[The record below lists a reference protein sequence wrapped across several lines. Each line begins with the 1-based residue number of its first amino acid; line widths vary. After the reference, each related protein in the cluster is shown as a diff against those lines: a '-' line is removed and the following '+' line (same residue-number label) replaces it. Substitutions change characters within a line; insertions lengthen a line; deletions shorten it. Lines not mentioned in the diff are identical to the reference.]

1 MPAWPDRRANFLCG
15 LLMRHAHGCASA
27 SRSTNFSGSRVPPG
41 KAARLFG
48 GAGGPAPSAGRPA
61 AVVFGTR
68 VLDIGHDEA
77 RLAAHPSCAPHPQS
91 NFYIDPS
98 TLAAGVCDGA
108 DDTPS
113 AAARPVRAYPALHVA
128 KALPYHA
135 DTHPRARLPLPCAL
149 QDRPFRA
156 SNFIPHE
163 IRPHLWRDSGVS
175 VCVGG
180 VGAQNRRQIR
190 AEGVRL
196 DLSCVCM
203 IFLAKKPNVRPSA
216 SIRLRPT

>member
-1 MPAWPDRRANFLCG
+1 
-15 LLMRHAHGCASA
+15 MRLAHGCASGA
-27 SRSTNFSGSRVPPG
+27 PTPQKFMA
-41 KAARLFG
+41 AARCHG
-48 GAGGPAPSAGRPA
+48 RRRGCSAAPSAGWPA
-61 AVVFGTR
+61 ALRVAHRKVDVAQNGTR
-68 VLDIGHDEA
+68 H
-77 RLAAHPSCAPHPQS
+77 AAHPLCAPHPQS

-163 IRPHLWRDSGVS
+163 VALTTIRSYVDVP
-175 VCVGG
+175 
-180 VGAQNRRQIR
+180 Q
-190 AEGVRL
+190 
-196 DLSCVCM
+196 SCCSIAPSH
-203 IFLAKKPNVRPSA
+203 IFFKTVAIQDQAKHCK
-216 SIRLRPT
+216 